1 MGNNQK
7 KGKSLNLPK
16 PSRKKTKKKKKSAP
30 EGKLE
35 CPFRKKKQR
44 IKETPEIEKIKEIPA
59 FKEHERDTN
68 LKEFGVLEA
77 SIWQ

>member
-1 MGNNQK
+1 MQ
-7 KGKSLNLPK
+7 LLPGAITK
-16 PSRKKTKKKKKSAP
+16 RKENTRIYPNYQEKKSAP
-30 EGKLE
+30 NGKLE
-35 CPFRKKKQR
+35 YPFRKKKQR

>member
-1 MGNNQK
+1 MFRYFTTRDSQ
-7 KGKSLNLPK
+7 SLSPLI
-16 PSRKKTKKKKKSAP
+16 
-30 EGKLE
+30 
-35 CPFRKKKQR
+35 RKKKQR